1 MEEALKA
8 QHCLNELVG
17 SGVTEAD
24 VAALLPLLLNA
35 LHAAPDPDRALAAL
49 DRWLAAA
56 ETPRDYLPLLM
67 QPDVLNRFCLV
78 TGSSQYFAD
87 LLVRNPDDFRV
98 LVHPERYGERETP
111 ARRYLEISR
120 LTEGCDTPEQQR
132 DVLRTWKTRE
142 MLQIG
147 VRDLLGL
154 DDMPTVAREFSNLA
168 DACVQMALEIAYASI
183 GVRGQGSGVR
193 EEEEKKRRKEEEKT
207 AGQGTGNREQ
217 GTEGIQSAIS
227 NRQSAI
233 SSSFILHPSSLPAPL
248 NLLTVFALGKHGGQE
263 LNYSSDIDLIFV
275 HADGLPAQVVLEDGR
290 RMETPVY
297 LAKLAQTLIN
307 ILSED
312 NGYGNVF
319 RVDMRLRPEG
329 RYGALSRSLTGYRVY
344 YEKWAEN
351 WERQALL
358 KARFVAGNRA
368 LGDAFMAMIAPF
380 VYRRQISS
388 AFLNDIRVNKRRIEQ
403 TCAKKGETDTNIK
416 TGWGGIRDIEFIAQL
431 LQLEFGFA
439 HPRLRTPNT
448 LTALQRLNEASFLT
462 DRQAEELEDDYKWL
476 RTLEHRL
483 QLLHNAQ
490 TQTLPDE
497 SNTIERAYLSRRM
510 GCADLNEFET
520 ELKTRRTRVRGY
532 LDTLFYDQE
541 RRFFPALPET
551 VDPLWQDVGAL
562 IADLNTEEAQA
573 DLRAKLTTTGFQ
585 DVPNALRLLQLM
597 RHSQEF
603 QDAPPQFSER
613 FQALAPYLLETVAH
627 SPAPDAALAGIE
639 SLAVPY
645 RDPLYMLFQG
655 RPDILW
661 RLVRLA
667 CVPTLINSLAK
678 HQEWLYP
685 LLNEDETIPEVLRDT
700 AGEEET
706 GTQFSAHYVQALTAR
721 VGKLHSPDAR
731 WKMIALFY
739 QRERLRIGARDI
751 WDEADVSDVMKRLT
765 RLAESTL
772 QILLTLCIEA
782 RATTHPRPQ
791 WARSVLERVAV
802 VGLGRLGSAELSYSS
817 DWDLLFVYETERP
830 RSEEAQAGE
839 RNALASGLV
848 QDVLAAIKALNLHGT
863 GIEADLRLRP
873 WGSKGNLIYTLRG
886 YLDYFHAHAE
896 TWERQAALKARFIAG
911 NPTIGRRLERI
922 LRGVSVGR
930 GITPKEDAAIHAMK
944 TRIETERLKSQER
957 ATDLKLGHGGLSDIE
972 WLAQLL
978 QLRHGPQHPNV
989 RVASTLRALDALE
1002 TIHALDR
1009 SEVHVLTSA
1018 YRLLTRVRNRMTLL
1032 AGTPQDVFPI
1042 DLHRRRVLARLLGYE
1057 DSLVVRAEQ
1066 MLQEDVQADMHEVRR
1081 IFTRRFGTDLT
1092 TGNTG
1097 DTGRQGE
1104 EQG

>member
-17 SGVTEAD
+17 RGITEAD
-24 VAALLPLLLNA
+24 VATLLPLLLNA
-35 LHAAPDPDRALAAL
+35 LHAAPDPDRALAAFG
-49 DRWLAAA
+49 RWLAAV

-67 QPDVLNRFCLV
+67 QPNVLNRFCLV

-132 DVLRTWKTRE
+132 DVLRQWKARE

-147 VRDLLGL
+147 VRDLLGM

-168 DACVQMALEIAYASI
+168 DACVQMALDLAFASL
-183 GVRGQGSGVR
+183 
-193 EEEEKKRRKEEEKT
+193 EEKGESKKEKAQASGEDT
-207 AGQGTGNREQ
+207 F
-217 GTEGIQSAIS
+217 
-227 NRQSAI
+227 
-233 SSSFILHPSSLPAPL
+233 SF
-248 NLLTVFALGKHGGQE
+248 LLSPFSFSFAVFALGKHGGQE

-329 RYGALSRSLTGYRVY
+329 RFGSLSRSLTGYRAY

-351 WERQALL
+351 WEWQALL

-368 LGDAFMAMIAPF
+368 LGDAFLTMITPF
-380 VYRRQISS
+380 VYRRRISG

-416 TGWGGIRDIEFIAQL
+416 TGWGGIRDIEFIVQL

-497 SNTIERAYLSRRM
+497 SNTVERAYLACRK
-510 GCADLNEFET
+510 GYADLNSFET
-520 ELKTRRTRVRGY
+520 ELKTRRMRVRNY

-541 RRFFPALPET
+541 RRFSPTLPET

-562 IADLNTEEAQA
+562 IADLDTEEAQA
-573 DLRAKLTTTGFQ
+573 TLRAKLTTAGFQ
-585 DVPNALRLLQLM
+585 DVPNALRLLELM

-603 QDAPPQFSER
+603 QDAPPQLSER

-627 SPAPDAALAGIE
+627 SPNPDTALAGIE
-639 SLAVPY
+639 LLAVPY

-685 LLNEDETIPEVLRDT
+685 LLNEDEAVPEALQDSS
-700 AGEEET
+700 EEEGT
-706 GTQFSAHYVQALTAR
+706 GTQLSAHYAQALTAR

-731 WKMIALFY
+731 
-739 QRERLRIGARDI
+739 
-751 WDEADVSDVMKRLT
+751 
-765 RLAESTL
+765 
-772 QILLTLCIEA
+772 
-782 RATTHPRPQ
+782 
-791 WARSVLERVAV
+791 
-802 VGLGRLGSAELSYSS
+802 
-817 DWDLLFVYETERP
+817 
-830 RSEEAQAGE
+830 
-839 RNALASGLV
+839 
-848 QDVLAAIKALNLHGT
+848 
-863 GIEADLRLRP
+863 
-873 WGSKGNLIYTLRG
+873 
-886 YLDYFHAHAE
+886 
-896 TWERQAALKARFIAG
+896 
-911 NPTIGRRLERI
+911 
-922 LRGVSVGR
+922 
-930 GITPKEDAAIHAMK
+930 
-944 TRIETERLKSQER
+944 
-957 ATDLKLGHGGLSDIE
+957 
-972 WLAQLL
+972 
-978 QLRHGPQHPNV
+978 
-989 RVASTLRALDALE
+989 
-1002 TIHALDR
+1002 
-1009 SEVHVLTSA
+1009 
-1018 YRLLTRVRNRMTLL
+1018 
-1032 AGTPQDVFPI
+1032 
-1042 DLHRRRVLARLLGYE
+1042 
-1057 DSLVVRAEQ
+1057 
-1066 MLQEDVQADMHEVRR
+1066 
-1081 IFTRRFGTDLT
+1081 
-1092 TGNTG
+1092 
-1097 DTGRQGE
+1097 
-1104 EQG
+1104 